1 MIYGRQYLEDF
12 QHNYQI
18 PAIYTDYHRMLRYE
32 DLDLV
37 VISTQAPQHHP
48 ITLAAAQHGI
58 HIFCEKPMALSLQE
72 ADEMV
77 EACEEAGIR
86 FSINHQKRASN
97 YNNYVKQL
105 LSSKEIGKL
114 VLIHAYDKG
123 GRTAGNA
130 MMEMG
135 THLFD
140 WVRCFAGDV
149 NWASAHLNTGMDEAV
164 VEDIK
169 HSQGV
174 NARDRDVG
182 LVVGERAFCSFG
194 FINGLHADCHFLAQP
209 QANDKAYRLE
219 LICTQ
224 GRIVLCRS
232 VATVMF
238 IHRGEFMT
246 PVENHQWERVQL
258 SEEDRIAGQHL
269 STTEI
274 NQVLQARIINS
285 LLEPKD
291 PDLPPISSGRD
302 GRASLEMIH
311 GAWESHRLGQRAPF
325 PLKDRSHPLL
335 RWQSSVS

>member
-1 MIYGRQYLEDF
+1 MRHVIYGRQYLEDF

-58 HIFCEKPMALSLQE
+58 HIFCEKPTALSLQE

-97 YNNYVKQL
+97 YNSYVKQL

-169 HSQGV
+169 HSQEV
-174 NARDRDVG
+174 NAWDRDAG
-182 LVVGERAFCSFG
+182 LVVGESILLLWFYKWIACGLPFFG
-194 FINGLHADCHFLAQP
+194 
-209 QANDKAYRLE
+209 
-219 LICTQ
+219 
-224 GRIVLCRS
+224 S
-232 VATVMF
+232 AT
-238 IHRGEFMT
+238 G
-246 PVENHQWERVQL
+246 
-258 SEEDRIAGQHL
+258 
-269 STTEI
+269 
-274 NQVLQARIINS
+274 
-285 LLEPKD
+285 
-291 PDLPPISSGRD
+291 
-302 GRASLEMIH
+302 
-311 GAWESHRLGQRAPF
+311 
-325 PLKDRSHPLL
+325 
-335 RWQSSVS
+335 